1 MADIGKRIRMRREA
15 VGLTQE
21 GLAEKL
27 GYKNKTSITKI
38 ENGTNDIPQSKVV
51 EIAKALDT
59 TAAYLMGWD
68 WDVVNMDLTDMES
81 NVISA
86 YREKPEKQHVIN
98 QYLGIWDNAESNS
111 EDRSKLDDMEL
122 LEKYHSLDTYGKTMV
137 DMVIANEYA
146 RSKDQNAASHLMP
159 VAAHNDATQN
169 KEEQALMQEDLDEL

>member
-59 TAAYLMGWD
+59 TVAYLMGWD

-98 QYLGIWDNAESNS
+98 QYQTA
-111 EDRSKLDDMEL
+111 K
-122 LEKYHSLDTYGKTMV
+122 
-137 DMVIANEYA
+137 IARN
-146 RSKDQNAASHLMP
+146 
-159 VAAHNDATQN
+159 
-169 KEEQALMQEDLDEL
+169 